1 MKQFCALIGKFF
13 GIIAIVFLVLGLTM
27 PQNFLWVLG
36 KVHGISVL
44 SCMLGIVMFGMGTTL
59 NLKDFALVLKRPLD
73 ILIGCCAQY
82 FVMPFLA
89 YLLSVAFNLDP
100 ALTTGV
106 VLVGTCPG
114 GTSSNVITFMSKGDV
129 ALSVTMTSVST
140 VLSPILTPF
149 ITYMIIGEKINF
161 DPVGMFWSIVQI
173 VILPICLGLAVKS
186 FLPKLAEAA
195 TDYLPAVSSIAISL
209 IIAGVIGASRDLIL
223 KAPGLILLVV
233 ILHNCCGYALGFAIA
248 RFRPQLEKGCCSVHR
263 SWYAKLRSG
272 NRPGKSTL
280 RCSACRNRSRRSILR
295 MAQYFRCTFGMGLP
309 KLPESEI

>member
-1 MKQFCALIGKFF
+1 
-13 GIIAIVFLVLGLTM
+13 M

-233 ILHNCCGYALGFAIA
+233 ILHNCCG
-248 RFRPQLEKGCCSVHR
+248 CCSVHR
-263 SWYAKLRSG
+263 SWYAKLRFG
-272 NRPGKSTL
+272 NRSGKSTL
-280 RCSACRNRSRRSILR
+280 CRSACRNRSRRCFFR
-295 MAQYFRCTFGMGLP
+295 MAQYFRCTPCVGLP
-309 KLPESEI
+309 KLPEPEIRPGLR

>member
-223 KAPGLILLVV
+223 KAPGLICITAAVTLLALPSPASPASVGKRLLLCPSKLV
-233 ILHNCCGYALGFAIA
+233 CKTPVWQPAWQKHILLLCLPQPFPALFSPHGTIF
-248 RFRPQLEKGCCSVHR
+248 PVH
-263 SWYAKLRSG
+263 SLR
-272 NRPGKSTL
+272 
-280 RCSACRNRSRRSILR
+280 
-295 MAQYFRCTFGMGLP
+295 GLT
-309 KLPESEI
+309 KTT

>member
-195 TDYLPAVSSIAISL
+195 TDY
-209 IIAGVIGASRDLIL
+209 
-223 KAPGLILLVV
+223 
-233 ILHNCCGYALGFAIA
+233 C
-248 RFRPQLEKGCCSVHR
+248 QL
-263 SWYAKLRSG
+263 YPPLQF
-272 NRPGKSTL
+272 L
-280 RCSACRNRSRRSILR
+280 
-295 MAQYFRCTFGMGLP
+295 
-309 KLPESEI
+309 

>member
-140 VLSPILTPF
+140 VLSMLSA
-149 ITYMIIGEKINF
+149 N
-161 DPVGMFWSIVQI
+161 S
-173 VILPICLGLAVKS
+173 
-186 FLPKLAEAA
+186 
-195 TDYLPAVSSIAISL
+195 
-209 IIAGVIGASRDLIL
+209 GV
-223 KAPGLILLVV
+223 
-233 ILHNCCGYALGFAIA
+233 
-248 RFRPQLEKGCCSVHR
+248 
-263 SWYAKLRSG
+263 
-272 NRPGKSTL
+272 
-280 RCSACRNRSRRSILR
+280 LR
-295 MAQYFRCTFGMGLP
+295 MLSFSVCIMMMMYVLCVQHAVRREG
-309 KLPESEI
+309 KNR